1 MRSLL
6 VLILSFFVLGAEAGT
21 ANLLRSQAMPDQPTF
36 RSSVTDVQ
44 VEVQVLHGRRQVAD
58 LRRQDFRI
66 LDGGEAQPIV
76 FFGHES
82 VPLDLILLLDVS
94 GSVQKYLRDIAAIS
108 RSALRAMGPQ
118 DQVAVMVFS
127 RDSWIEQT
135 FTTAQE
141 DIADAIDK
149 ASHEQPVGSG
159 TRIYGAIQA
168 AVRYIGDQTSASVR
182 RRAIL
187 VVTDNDGMSYAVHRE
202 DLIRNLFNTN
212 VVLDAI
218 AVGRHPHPPVP
229 RPGAVINPDF
239 AFDDVF
245 PLAEATGGEALAASK
260 PQDRLAEMLTRL
272 RSSYSLIYHMPANVV
287 PGTYRK
293 IRVEL
298 TDEAR
303 RRFPGATVAARD
315 GYYVSR
321 EEPKKDNEHQSPQ

>member
-1 MRSLL
+1 M
-6 VLILSFFVLGAEAGT
+6 
-21 ANLLRSQAMPDQPTF
+21 
-36 RSSVTDVQ
+36 TDVQ
-44 VEVQVLHGRRQVAD
+44 LDVQVLQGRRQVAG
-58 LRRQDFRI
+58 LTQQDFTI
-66 LDGGEAQPIV
+66 LDEGKPQPIA

-108 RSALRAMGPQ
+108 RSALRELGQQ
-118 DQVAVMVFS
+118 DQIAVMVFS

-135 FTTAQE
+135 FTTVQE
-141 DIADAIDK
+141 EIADAIDK
-149 ASHEQPVGSG
+149 ACHEQPVGSG
-159 TRIYGAIQA
+159 TRIYSAIQGA
-168 AVRYIGDQTSASVR
+168 ARYIAEQTSSSVR

-187 VVTDNDGMSYAVHRE
+187 VVTDNDGMSYAVHRD
-202 DLIRNLFNTN
+202 DLIRSLFNTN

-218 AVGRHPHPPVP
+218 AVGRHPHPPIP
-229 RPGAVINPDF
+229 RAGAVINPDF

-245 PLAEATGGEALAASK
+245 PLAEATGGEAVAASK
-260 PQDRLAEMLTRL
+260 PQDRLGEMLTRL
-272 RSSYSLIYHMPANVV
+272 RSSYSLIYHMPPGVA

-303 RRFPGATVAARD
+303 RRFPAAAITTRD

>member
-1 MRSLL
+1 
-6 VLILSFFVLGAEAGT
+6 
-21 ANLLRSQAMPDQPTF
+21 
-36 RSSVTDVQ
+36 
-44 VEVQVLHGRRQVAD
+44 
-58 LRRQDFRI
+58 
-66 LDGGEAQPIV
+66 
-76 FFGHES
+76 

-108 RSALRAMGPQ
+108 RSALRELGPQ

-135 FTTAQE
+135 FTAVQE

-168 AVRYIGDQTSASVR
+168 ASRYIGDETSASVR

-187 VVTDNDGMSYAVHRE
+187 VVTDNDGMSYAVHRD

-218 AVGRHPHPPVP
+218 AVGRHPHPPLP
-229 RPGAVINPDF
+229 RAGAVINPDF
-239 AFDDVF
+239 TFDDVF
-245 PLAEATGGEALAASK
+245 PVAEATGGEAVAASK
-260 PQDRLAEMLTRL
+260 PQDRLGEMLIRL
-272 RSSYSLIYHMPANVV
+272 RSSYSLIYHMPPDVV

-303 RRFPGATVAARD
+303 RRFPAATIAARD

-321 EEPKKDNEHQSPQ
+321 EEPKKNNEHQSPQ